1 MADTS
6 WAWRDGWEEAW
17 QPVIDLIGED
27 FSEGEQIPAADH
39 VERTSIRRY
48 LEPLELGCPLHY
60 DEATAKANG
69 YRGILAPYSGI
80 SQTWTDRG
88 QWHPGHDTN
97 YPTADPNAGRA
108 NAAGGLGGRPVP

>member
-6 WAWRDGWEEAW
+6 WAWREGWEEAW

-27 FSEGEQIPAADH
+27 FSEGEQISSADN

-60 DEATAKANG
+60 DEAVAKALRSRLG
-69 YRGILAPYSGI
+69 SSRHRRIIAA
-80 SQTWTDRG
+80 TAATHHDDRDG
-88 QWHPGHDTN
+88 DH
-97 YPTADPNAGRA
+97 
-108 NAAGGLGGRPVP
+108 